1 MQPVTMWW
9 LATRLGVRRA
19 RGQRLRAV
27 CAASQGLDRVG
38 DLCGGSVHA
47 CSGGVQ
53 MNYIELAKQVGAVQN
68 VLAMGRHDG
77 VLFTETELK
86 KFAALVKA
94 VASAD
99 EREECARIAEL
110 AEPYQTADLIRA
122 RGTT

>member
-1 MQPVTMWW
+1 
-9 LATRLGVRRA
+9 
-19 RGQRLRAV
+19 
-27 CAASQGLDRVG
+27 
-38 DLCGGSVHA
+38 
-47 CSGGVQ
+47 

-77 VLFTETELK
+77 GLFTETELK

-94 VASAD
+94 VACAD